1 MVLLPA
7 CFAKFIPAPSKTL
20 GWNKCCHETSSKN
33 SFADFSKK
41 KEKRQ
46 TAQQPT
52 PSQNIAAHNTSIATL
67 ATKVLDISPSAIC
80 IILTFLHRSSLPLTG
95 LYTTSK
101 IMTEAQNH
109 ALSRLGASLSNLFVG
124 TGLENNAFDGSDEP
138 ESPATADEK
147 QKKHI
152 ETLEKVRVDQ
162 DQTMA
167 AILTEM
173 VDHRAEAEKSKKRL
187 ELEAAELRREN
198 EHLKKCLKAMDA
210 DIEDRHALSEYAK
223 MIQEQAPCVID
234 TPYVMRLKSQL
245 AKALHKM
252 GVLSNQLDLTKE
264 ENECAIKDLHDQIVE
279 AETAKNKAEVEFV
292 SQYCDG
298 R

>member
-1 MVLLPA
+1 MA
-7 CFAKFIPAPSKTL
+7 
-20 GWNKCCHETSSKN
+20 E
-33 SFADFSKK
+33 
-41 KEKRQ
+41 
-46 TAQQPT
+46 AQLME
-52 PSQNIAAHNTSIATL
+52 S
-67 ATKVLDISPSAIC
+67 
-80 IILTFLHRSSLPLTG
+80 
-95 LYTTSK
+95 
-101 IMTEAQNH
+101 QNH

-124 TGLENNAFDGSDEP
+124 TGLGNNAFDSDEP
-138 ESPATADEK
+138 PSTTEDK

-152 ETLEKVRVDQ
+152 ETLEKARVDQ

-173 VDHRAEAEKSKKRL
+173 VDHRAEAEKSQKRL

-198 EHLKKCLKAMDA
+198 EHLKKRLEAMDA

-223 MIQEQAPCVID
+223 MIQEQAPAVID

-264 ENECAIKDLHDQIVE
+264 ENERALKDLHDQIVE
-279 AETAKNKAEVEFV
+279 AETAKTKAEVEFV
-292 SQYCDG
+292 SNYVPIGSNAVLGMDV
-298 R
+298 